1 MRIPWYAGKAMLFTF
16 WNMLRAFKIFGGNGF
31 GPRIEVMNFSKEDS
45 ARLYAGAKAQG
56 ASPFSAMTYASVK
69 VWFLPSFLPCPSL
82 AHSLVRSFVRPHHL
96 LAGLL

>member
-69 VWFLPSFLPCPSL
+69 VWFLPSFLPSFPALPSL
-82 AHSLVRSFVRPHHL
+82 TRSFVRSCDRTTC
-96 LAGLL
+96 